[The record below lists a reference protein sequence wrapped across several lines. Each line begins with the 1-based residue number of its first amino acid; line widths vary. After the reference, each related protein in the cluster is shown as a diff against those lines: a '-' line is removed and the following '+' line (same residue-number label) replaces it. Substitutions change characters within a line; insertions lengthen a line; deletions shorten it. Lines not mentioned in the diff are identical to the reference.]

1 MKGDEKMKNL
11 ERKARV
17 IFLSVLL
24 VSAAVASCGDRVKPG
39 TAEVKRPAVT
49 GVSVSEVVPVEVEDY
64 YETAGTVKAAVIS
77 TISSRVM
84 ATVLAAH
91 VKEGDRVAQGQLLL
105 TLDDSDTRQRVRAA
119 EKAVEAAQE
128 NFSLADVTYERYR
141 KLYHG
146 KALTQQ
152 EIDQIETRRKV
163 ADIELER
170 AKAALAEAQVHQG
183 FSRITAPL
191 AGVVTSKRID
201 AGSMA
206 VPGTPLLELESTSSY
221 TVNVH
226 VDERL
231 SGRLRPGMV
240 VPVVIETLGRE
251 VKGSVTE
258 AVPSIDPASRT
269 FLVKISVR
277 AEGLKTG
284 QYAKARIA
292 MGKSRTVVIP
302 MGAVVEKGQLTGV
315 YAVDDGG
322 VISYRLVKTG
332 KHRKDGIEVL
342 SGLTAKDRIIV
353 AGVEK
358 AVDGGIISQ

>member
-1 MKGDEKMKNL
+1 MKCL
-11 ERKARV
+11 ERNAKV
-17 IFLSVLL
+17 LFLSVLL
-24 VSAAVASCGDRVKPG
+24 VSAAAVASCGDKAKPG

-84 ATVLAAH
+84 AEVLAVH
-91 VKEGDRVAQGQLLL
+91 VKEGDRVAKGQLLL

-141 KLYHG
+141 KLYDG

-152 EIDQIETRRKV
+152 EIDQMQTRRKV
-163 ADIELER
+163 AEIELDR
-170 AKAALAEAQVHQG
+170 ARATLAEAQVHQG
-183 FSRITAPL
+183 FSRITSPL
-191 AGVVTSKRID
+191 SGVVTSKRID

-206 VPGTPLLELESTSSY
+206 VPGTPLLELENTSSY
-221 TVNVH
+221 TVDVH

-231 SGRLRPGMV
+231 SGKLKPGMV
-240 VPVVIETLGRE
+240 VPVVIETPGRE
-251 VKGSVTE
+251 VKGSITE
-258 AVPSIDPASRT
+258 VVPSVDPASRT

-277 AEGLKTG
+277 TEGLKTG
-284 QYAKARIA
+284 QYAKARIE

-302 MGAVVEKGQLTGV
+302 KGAVVEKGQLTGV
-315 YAVDDGG
+315 YTVDDAG
-322 VISYRLVKTG
+322 VVSYRIVKTG
-332 KHRKDGIEVL
+332 KQRKDGIEVL
-342 SGLTAKDRIIV
+342 SGLTEKDRIIV